1 MKRFWTWTLGL
12 ACFWSLSTFTL
23 ADDPGYFLSW
33 QQKKQLTCLGR
44 IQDSA
49 GTWYDVWICPGYAPP
64 ARYAKEHLIR
74 AGGNFGEYFEAN
86 KYQMLRKG
94 SAACFD
100 WALKECGLGFTV
112 KGIPR
117 AWGKHF
123 SVAHERTE
131 RRVFGWWLAYPWA
144 LMEASVET
152 AFRGALGA
160 AGTAG
165 GIGSGLAIVP
175 AWHALDSA
183 VAGTWNLG
191 VNTIALP
198 AVGLAWNTAVA
209 PPLALVGQKP
219 AESRVDG
226 FWVTVVDAGQA
237 PSSRPLNTEEKE
249 LLAQWGVLLLQEARP
264 FRQEQKEINRKAK
277 EQEEEFY
284 RAMRKAKEEAE
295 RERNRVQASEE
306 KQLRQMA
313 ATNEWIAATAQ
324 QHPDLRYSW
333 DCDDDVIRHLQKQG
347 FSDEDIDRILKLLR
361 TYQSPRAMAPPAAV
375 RPKTDPVRRGAEV
388 LGESAED
395 VIEETFK

>member
-1 MKRFWTWTLGL
+1 MKRFWTWTICL
-12 ACFWSLSTFTL
+12 ACFCGLAAGAQ

-33 QQKKQLTCLGR
+33 QQKKHLTCLGR
-44 IQDSA
+44 IQDAS

-64 ARYAKEHLIR
+64 GRYAKDHFFA
-74 AGGNFGEYFEAN
+74 AGRNFREYFEAN
-86 KYQMLRKG
+86 KYRMLKKG
-94 SAACFD
+94 SSACFD
-100 WALKECGLGFTV
+100 WALQECGLGFTV

-123 SVAHERTE
+123 SVAQERTE

-165 GIGSGLAIVP
+165 GLASGLAVVP

-198 AVGLAWNTAVA
+198 AVGIAWNTAVA

-226 FWVTVVDAGQA
+226 FWVTVVASGRTPGD
-237 PSSRPLNTEEKE
+237 RPPTAAELD
-249 LLAQWGVLLLQEARP
+249 LLAQWGALLLRETDSFEKERREID
-264 FRQEQKEINRKAK
+264 RQERAQQAEYR
-277 EQEEEFY
+277 
-284 RAMRKAKEEAE
+284 RAMKAASQAAEERRMRLHDQE
-295 RERNRVQASEE
+295 GEKIREVT
-306 KQLRQMA
+306 
-313 ATNEWIAATAQ
+313 ATNEWARTVALE
-324 QHPDLRYSW
+324 HPDLRY
-333 DCDDDVIRHLQKQG
+333 DVRWHQELAQRLRRQG
-347 FSDEDIDRILKLLR
+347 LSEEEVQRTLEILR
-361 TYQSPRAMAPPAAV
+361 THGDSATPAAV
-375 RPKTDPVRRGAEV
+375 PIRPKTDPVRRGAEV

-395 VIEETFK
+395 VLKEAFE

>member
-1 MKRFWTWTLGL
+1 MARLPLTAIFL
-12 ACFWSLSTFTL
+12 ALLFSLASSAG

-33 QQKKQLTCLGR
+33 QQKKQLMCLGR

-49 GTWYDVWICPGYAPP
+49 GTWYDVWICPGYSPP
-64 ARYAKEHLIR
+64 ARYAKAHLKE
-74 AGGNFGEYFEAN
+74 AGGDFHEYIEAN
-86 KYQMLRKG
+86 KYQSLKAG
-94 SAACFD
+94 SKACFD

-123 SVAHERTE
+123 SVAHERTQ

-165 GIGSGLAIVP
+165 GLASGLAVVP

-191 VNTIALP
+191 VNTLVLP
-198 AVGLAWNTAVA
+198 AAGVAWNTAVS

-219 AESRVDG
+219 SRSRVDG
-226 FWVTVVDAGQA
+226 FWVAVVDSGRVPLAQKPTPEDAALLGQWGLLLLRETQ
-237 PSSRPLNTEEKE
+237 PFEKE
-249 LLAQWGVLLLQEARP
+249 
-264 FRQEQKEINRKAK
+264 RQEIDKTANAQ
-277 EQEEEFY
+277 EQEY
-284 RAMRKAKEEAE
+284 LRALQDSRTEAGRRRDRVRKEE
-295 RERNRVQASEE
+295 QARIE
-306 KQLRQMA
+306 QTA
-313 ATNEWIAATAQ
+313 VTNEWAATTRK
-324 QHPDLRYSW
+324 QHPDLQYSW
-333 DCDDDVIRHLQKQG
+333 AYDAEVSQYLQQQG
-347 FSDEDIDRILKLLR
+347 LPDEDIRRILQLLR
-361 TYQSPRAMAPPAAV
+361 TYQAPRPI

-388 LGESAED
+388 IGESAID
-395 VIEETFK
+395 VLEEAAP

>member
-1 MKRFWTWTLGL
+1 MARPLTHATILALLLLPTL
-12 ACFWSLSTFTL
+12 AAW

-33 QQKKQLTCLGR
+33 QQKKQLMALGR
-44 IQDSA
+44 IQDSS

-64 ARYAKEHLIR
+64 ARYAKDHFFA
-74 AGGNFGEYFEAN
+74 AGRNFHEYVEAN
-86 KYQMLRKG
+86 KYHALKEG
-94 SAACFD
+94 STSCFT

-117 AWGKHF
+117 AWGRHF
-123 SVAHERTE
+123 SVAHERTQ

-165 GIGSGLAIVP
+165 GIGSGLAVVP
-175 AWHALDSA
+175 AFHALDSA

-191 VNTIALP
+191 VNTLALP

-219 AESRVDG
+219 AQSRVDG
-226 FWVTVVDAGQA
+226 FWVTVVDAGQE
-237 PSSRPLNTEEKE
+237 PSSRPMTAQENE
-249 LLAQWGVLLLQEARP
+249 LLAQWGALLLQEAQP
-264 FRQEQKEINRKAK
+264 FRQERMEIDRKAK
-277 EQEEEFY
+277 ERENEFT
-284 RAMRKAKEEAE
+284 RAMRETQQEAE
-295 RERNRVQASEE
+295 RDRNRVQTNEE

-313 ATNEWIAATAQ
+313 STNEWIAATAQ
-324 QHPDLRYSW
+324 RHPDLRYTW
-333 DCDDDVIRHLQKQG
+333 DCDADVTRHLQKQG
-347 FSDEDIDRILKLLR
+347 FSEQDVDRILKLLR

-375 RPKTDPVRRGAEV
+375 RPKTDPLHRSTEV

-395 VIEETFK
+395 VIEETFQ

>member
-1 MKRFWTWTLGL
+1 MARPLMHAAIL
-12 ACFWSLSTFTL
+12 AIFLLSASFAL

-44 IQDSA
+44 IQDAA

-64 ARYAKEHLIR
+64 GRYAKDHFFA
-74 AGGNFGEYFEAN
+74 AGRDFREYFDAN
-86 KYQMLRKG
+86 KYHMLKKG
-94 SAACFD
+94 SSACFD

-117 AWGKHF
+117 AWGRHF
-123 SVAHERTE
+123 SVAQERTQQ
-131 RRVFGWWLAYPWA
+131 RVFGWWLAYPWA
-144 LMEASVET
+144 FMEASVET

-165 GIGSGLAIVP
+165 GIGSGLAVVP

-198 AVGLAWNTAVA
+198 AVGIAWNTAVA

-226 FWVTVVDAGQA
+226 FWVTIVASGRT
-237 PSSRPLNTEEKE
+237 PSDRPPAAAELD
-249 LLAQWGVLLLQEARP
+249 LLAQWGALLMRETQSFAQE
-264 FRQEQKEINRKAK
+264 RQEIDRREN
-277 EQEEEFY
+277 EQRQEHY
-284 RAMRKAKEEAE
+284 RAMEAE
-295 RERNRVQASEE
+295 RTDAQKRRERLHEQEGE
-306 KQLRQMA
+306 KIREIA
-313 ATNEWIAATAQ
+313 ATNDWARAVVQE
-324 QHPDLRYSW
+324 HPDLRYDGRW
-333 DCDDDVIRHLQKQG
+333 HQELVQRLRRQG
-347 FSDEDIDRILKLLR
+347 LSNEEVERTLEILR
-361 TYQSPRAMAPPAAV
+361 THEDSASPAAV
-375 RPKTDPVRRGAEV
+375 PIRPKTDPVRRGAEV

-395 VIEETFK
+395 VIEETFE

>member
-1 MKRFWTWTLGL
+1 MARPRMTAAIL
-12 ACFWSLSTFTL
+12 AFFLSSASFAA

-33 QQKKQLTCLGR
+33 QQKKDLMRLGR

-64 ARYAKEHLIR
+64 ARYARDHFFE
-74 AGGNFGEYFEAN
+74 AGRNFHEYFEAN
-86 KYQMLRKG
+86 KYRALKEG
-94 SAACFD
+94 STSCFE

-112 KGIPR
+112 QGIPR
-117 AWGKHF
+117 AWGRHF
-123 SVAHERTE
+123 SAARERTQ

-144 LMEASVET
+144 LMEAGVET

-165 GIGSGLAIVP
+165 GLASGLAVVP

-191 VNTIALP
+191 VNTLALP
-198 AVGLAWNTAVA
+198 AVGFAWNTAVA

-226 FWVTVVDAGQA
+226 FWVAIVESGQE
-237 PSSRPLNTEEKE
+237 PGSRPLTAAEQE

-264 FRQEQKEINRKAK
+264 FQQERKEIDRTAKAR
-277 EQEEEFY
+277 EQDY
-284 RAMRKAKEEAE
+284 RRALQAAREEAD
-295 RERNRVQASEE
+295 RERNRVQAKEE
-306 KQLRQMA
+306 ERLRQMA

-324 QHPDLRYSW
+324 GHPDLRYSR
-333 DCDDDVIRHLQKQG
+333 DCDDDVARHLRKQG
-347 FSDEDIDRILKLLR
+347 IPDQDIEPILNLLR

-375 RPKTDPVRRGAEV
+375 RPKTDPVRRGVEV

-395 VIEETFK
+395 VIDETFR

>member
-1 MKRFWTWTLGL
+1 MTRWTLPATGL
-12 ACFWSLSTFTL
+12 ALFLGFAAFAQ

-33 QQKKQLTCLGR
+33 QQKKQLMGLGR
-44 IQDSA
+44 IQDAS

-64 ARYAKEHLIR
+64 GRYAKDHFFA
-74 AGGNFGEYFEAN
+74 AGRNFREYFEAN
-86 KYQMLRKG
+86 KYHMLKKG
-94 SAACFD
+94 SSACFD

-117 AWGKHF
+117 AWGRHF
-123 SVAHERTE
+123 SVAQERTE

-144 LMEASVET
+144 FMEASVET

-165 GIGSGLAIVP
+165 GLASGLAVVP

-198 AVGLAWNTAVA
+198 AVGIAWNTAVA

-226 FWVTVVDAGQA
+226 FWVTVVASGRTPGD
-237 PSSRPLNTEEKE
+237 RPPTAAELD
-249 LLAQWGVLLLQEARP
+249 LLAQWGALLLRETDSFEKERREID
-264 FRQEQKEINRKAK
+264 RQERAQQAEYR
-277 EQEEEFY
+277 
-284 RAMRKAKEEAE
+284 RAMKAASQAAEERRMRLHDQE
-295 RERNRVQASEE
+295 GEKIREVT
-306 KQLRQMA
+306 
-313 ATNEWIAATAQ
+313 ATNEWARTVALE
-324 QHPDLRYSW
+324 HPDLRY
-333 DCDDDVIRHLQKQG
+333 DVRWHQELAQRLRRQG
-347 FSDEDIDRILKLLR
+347 LSEEEVQRTLEILR
-361 TYQSPRAMAPPAAV
+361 THGDSATPAAV
-375 RPKTDPVRRGAEV
+375 PIRPKTDPVRRGAEV

-395 VIEETFK
+395 VLKEAFE

>member
-1 MKRFWTWTLGL
+1 MLPLVL
-12 ACFWSLSTFTL
+12 ACCLGWISSAA

-44 IQDSA
+44 IQDGS

-64 ARYAKEHLIR
+64 GRYAKDHFFA
-74 AGGNFGEYFEAN
+74 AGRNFREYIEAN
-86 KYQMLRKG
+86 KYHMLKEG
-94 SAACFD
+94 STACFD

-117 AWGKHF
+117 AWGRHF
-123 SVAHERTE
+123 SVAQERTK

-144 LMEASVET
+144 FMEASVET

-165 GIGSGLAIVP
+165 GIGSGLAVVP

-198 AVGLAWNTAVA
+198 AVGIAWNTAVA

-226 FWVTVVDAGQA
+226 FWVTVVESGRT
-237 PSSRPLNTEEKE
+237 PSDRPPTAAELD
-249 LLAQWGVLLLQEARP
+249 LLAQWGALLARETQSFAQERKEIDRRENEQ
-264 FRQEQKEINRKAK
+264 RQEH
-277 EQEEEFY
+277 Y
-284 RAMRKAKEEAE
+284 RAMEAE
-295 RERNRVQASEE
+295 RTYAQKRRERLHEQEGE
-306 KQLRQMA
+306 KIREIA
-313 ATNEWIAATAQ
+313 ATNDWARAVVLE
-324 QHPDLRYSW
+324 HPDLRYDGRW
-333 DCDDDVIRHLQKQG
+333 HQELVQRLRRQG
-347 FSDEDIDRILKLLR
+347 LSEAEVERTLEILR
-361 TYQSPRAMAPPAAV
+361 THEDSVSPAAV
-375 RPKTDPVRRGAEV
+375 PIRPKTDPVRRGAEV

-395 VIEETFK
+395 VIDETFK

>member
-1 MKRFWTWTLGL
+1 MKRIPIAAAFLFLL
-12 ACFWSLSTFTL
+12 AGWILPAQ

-123 SVAHERTE
+123 SVAHERTQ

-165 GIGSGLAIVP
+165 GVASGLAVVP

-209 PPLALVGQKP
+209 PPLALAGQKP
-219 AESRVDG
+219 SEARVDG
-226 FWVTVVDAGQA
+226 FWVTVVESGQ
-237 PSSRPLNTEEKE
+237 PPRTPPRQYTG
-249 LLAQWGVLLLQEARP
+249 LLAQWGVLLWLEMQSEAAKRQDVERNYSLQEQTHRQAIQAARDEAD
-264 FRQEQKEINRKAK
+264 RQL
-277 EQEEEFY
+277 
-284 RAMRKAKEEAE
+284 E
-295 RERNRVQASEE
+295 RIQADENARF
-306 KQLRQMA
+306 QQVL
-313 ATNEWIAATAQ
+313 ATNEWAASILDQEPELQYSDT
-324 QHPDLRYSW
+324 DRENLRQYL
-333 DCDDDVIRHLQKQG
+333 REKN
-347 FSDEDIDRILKLLR
+347 FPDEDVRRILALLR
-361 TYQSPRAMAPPAAV
+361 TYRSPRGAQAPVDPA
-375 RPKTDPVRRGAEV
+375 RPKTDPIQHGLKILYFTGNEV
-388 LGESAED
+388 LREATE
-395 VIEETFK
+395 